1 MYFVYIFA
9 NEDQR
14 LIPRR
19 TKVGYS
25 RDPFYRL
32 NSLQLHR
39 LPHRGLQDIV
49 IHSVYI
55 IDDASEFSAKLL
67 EKAAHKK
74 FKPMRVNFG
83 DKFDGHTE
91 WFDVEPHVIE
101 KFFLSVGAKQV
112 PIDKLIAQEQK
123 IRKSTKK

>member
-19 TKVGYS
+19 TKVGHS
-25 RDPFYRL
+25 VDPFYRL
-32 NSLQLHR
+32 RSLRLHTS
-39 LPHRGLQDIV
+39 PHRGLQDIV
-49 IHSVYI
+49 IHSCYVI
-55 IDDASEFSAKLL
+55 GDASKESAKLL

-112 PIDKLIAQEQK
+112 PIDKLIALEQK
-123 IRKSTKK
+123 VRKSTKK